1 LSVRIKAVAA
11 LAVAGLG
18 TVGALGAQAGTG
30 QARVADPT
38 AAVAAKTSA
47 AAFGTAARTARAN
60 ANHVE
65 VVVDHLNN
73 PRGLEFGDGGVL
85 YLAEAGAAGTNC
97 LDEETCF
104 GFTGSIDKI
113 VGHTLTRIAT
123 NLISAGGRDG
133 SFVTGVDDVGVQ
145 SPGRIF
151 SAVTS
156 AGPDPLPPIKG
167 AQHAGNQL
175 GFLVRTTK
183 DSGVHKVADIDDIEF
198 NQDPDGQGV
207 DSDPYGVAVVGPGH
221 VLVTDAAGNDLI
233 EVDHGAAHVLAVFP
247 NNDAG
252 AQSVPTSVVVG
263 PDGNYYVGE
272 FGGEE
277 PATPNGGSR
286 VWKVTPSGEMSV
298 FATDLTAITGLAFG
312 PDGSLYVC
320 EFSADRESGS
330 PAGDIVRIWPDG
342 HRTVLGAGSL
352 FFPGGVA
359 VKSNGAVFVSNWS
372 ILPANTDPAGPF
384 GGANGQVVKIK

>member
-1 LSVRIKAVAA
+1 VRVS
-11 LAVAGLG
+11 
-18 TVGALGAQAGTG
+18 
-30 QARVADPT
+30 DPT
-38 AAVAAKTSA
+38 AGVAAKTSA
-47 AAFGTAARTARAN
+47 ASFRNAARTARAN
-60 ANHVE
+60 ANSVE

-85 YLAEAGAAGTNC
+85 YLAEAGDAGPFC
-97 LDEETCF
+97 LDPETCF
-104 GFTGSIDKI
+104 GFSGSIDKI
-113 VGHTLTRIAT
+113 VGHTLTRLAT
-123 NLISAGGRDG
+123 NIVSAGGRDG
-133 SFVTGVDDVGVQ
+133 SFTTGVDDVGVQ

-151 SAVTS
+151 SVVTS
-156 AGPDPLPPIKG
+156 AGPGGLPPIKG
-167 AQHAGNQL
+167 AAHALNQL
-175 GFLVRTTK
+175 GFLVRTGNK
-183 DSGVHKVADIDDIEF
+183 GGLHKVADIDDIEF
-198 NQDPDGQGV
+198 TTDPDGQGV
-207 DSDPYGVAVVGPGH
+207 DSDPYGVAVVSPGH

-233 EVDHGAAHVLAVFP
+233 DVNHGVATVLAVFP

-252 AQSVPTSVVVG
+252 AQSVPTSVTVG

-320 EFSADRESGS
+320 EFSSDRESGS

-342 HRTVLGAGSL
+342 SRTVLGAGSL

-359 VKSNGAVFVSNWS
+359 VKSNGAVYVSNWS

-384 GGANGQVVKIK
+384 GGANGQVVRIK

>member
-1 LSVRIKAVAA
+1 MSVRRKAVAA

-18 TVGALGAQAGTG
+18 TVGVLGAQAGTASV
-30 QARVADPT
+30 QLSDPT

-47 AAFGTAARTARAN
+47 AAYQNAARTARAH
-60 ANHVE
+60 ADRVE

-85 YLAEAGAAGTNC
+85 YLAEAGDAGPNC
-97 LDEETCF
+97 LDPETCF

-123 NLISAGGRDG
+123 NLISVGGQDG
-133 SFVTGVDDVGVQ
+133 SFTVGVDDVGVQ
-145 SPGRIF
+145 SPGRVF

-167 AQHAGNQL
+167 AQHAANQL
-175 GFLVRTTK
+175 GFLVRTTN
-183 DSGVHKVADIDDIEF
+183 STAVHKVADIDNLEF
-198 NQDPDGQGV
+198 TLDPDGQGV
-207 DSDPYGVAVVGPGH
+207 DSDPYGVAVVSPGH
-221 VLVTDAAGNDLI
+221 VLVTDAAGNTLI
-233 EVDHGAAHVLAVFP
+233 DVDHGVARVLAVFP

-252 AQSVPTSVVVG
+252 AQSVPTSVTVG

-272 FGGEE
+272 FGGEG
-277 PATPNGGSR
+277 PPTPNGGSR
-286 VWKVTPSGEMSV
+286 IWKVTPTGEISV
-298 FATDLTAITGLAFG
+298 FATGLTTVTGVAFG
-312 PDGSLYVC
+312 PDGSLYAS
-320 EFSADRESGS
+320 EFTADRESGS
-330 PAGDIVRIWPDG
+330 PAGDVVRIWPDG

-352 FFPGGVA
+352 FFPGGLA

>member
-1 LSVRIKAVAA
+1 MSVRRKTVAA

-18 TVGALGAQAGTG
+18 TVGVLGAQAGT
-30 QARVADPT
+30 ASVHVSDPT

-47 AAFGTAARTARAN
+47 ASFRTAAATARAH
-60 ANHVE
+60 ADHVE

-85 YLAEAGAAGTNC
+85 YLAEAGDAGPNC
-97 LDEETCF
+97 LDPETCF

-113 VGHTLTRIAT
+113 VGHNLTRIAT
-123 NLISAGGRDG
+123 NLVSAGGRDG
-133 SFVTGVDDVGVQ
+133 SFTTGVDDVGVQ

-156 AGPDPLPPIKG
+156 AGAGGLPPIKG
-167 AQHAGNQL
+167 AAHALNQL
-175 GFLVRTTK
+175 GYLVRTTN
-183 DSGVHKVADIDDIEF
+183 DQGVHKVADIDDIEF
-198 NQDPDGQGV
+198 TTDPDGQGV

-233 EVDHGAAHVLAVFP
+233 DVDHGVARVLAVFP

-252 AQSVPTSVVVG
+252 AQSVPTSVAVG

-272 FGGEE
+272 FGGEG
-277 PATPNGGSR
+277 PPTPNGGSR
-286 VWKVTPSGEMSV
+286 IWKVTPSGEMSV
-298 FATDLTAITGLAFG
+298 FATDLTTITGVAFG
-312 PDGSLYVC
+312 PDGSLYAS
-320 EFSADRESGS
+320 EFTADRESGS
-330 PAGDIVRIWPDG
+330 PAGDVVRIWPNG
-342 HRTVLGAGSL
+342 SRTVIGAGSL

-359 VKSNGAVFVSNWS
+359 VKANGAVYVSNWS

>member
-1 LSVRIKAVAA
+1 VTVRIRAVAA

-18 TVGALGAQAGTG
+18 TVGALGAQAGSGHMT
-30 QARVADPT
+30 VADPT
-38 AAVAAKTSA
+38 SGLAAKSSTA
-47 AAFGTAARTARAN
+47 QLKGAARTARAN

-65 VVVDHLNN
+65 VVADHLNN
-73 PRGLEFGDGGVL
+73 PRGLEFGTGGVL
-85 YLAEAGAAGTNC
+85 YLAEAGSAGPFC
-97 LDEETCF
+97 IDVDACF
-104 GFTGSIDKI
+104 GFTGSIDRI
-113 VGHTLTRIAT
+113 VGHNVTRIAT
-123 NLISAGGRDG
+123 NLISLGGQDG
-133 SFVTGVDDVGVQ
+133 SFTVGVDDVGVQ

-156 AGPDPLPPIKG
+156 AGPDPLPPVKG
-167 AQHAGNQL
+167 AQHAANQL

-183 DSGVHKVADIDDIEF
+183 DQGVHKVADIDNIEF
-198 NQDPDGQGV
+198 TSDPDGQGV

-233 EVDHGAAHVLAVFP
+233 EVDHGQAHVLAVFP

-252 AQSVPTSVVVG
+252 AQSVPTSVTVG

-286 VWKVTPSGEMSV
+286 VWKVTPSGDISV
-298 FATDLTAITGLAFG
+298 FATGLTAITGLAFG

-384 GGANGQVVKIK
+384 GGANGQVVKLK